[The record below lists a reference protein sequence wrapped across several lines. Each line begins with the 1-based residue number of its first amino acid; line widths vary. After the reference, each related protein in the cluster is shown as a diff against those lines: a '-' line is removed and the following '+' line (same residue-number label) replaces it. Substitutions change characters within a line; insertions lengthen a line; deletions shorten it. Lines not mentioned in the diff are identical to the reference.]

1 MGHKRKTD
9 MKTPIILCVLAAA
22 FVIFA
27 ETSAPKMSGTG
38 ERAAATETEE
48 TEMPQTETG
57 TETETEDPLKDYPAS
72 LVAFMKKYPEA
83 TEFVLD
89 YPKYKNVH
97 NKIDIT
103 GEVKKGELPL
113 FLQWDVRWGYEQY
126 GSDFLA
132 VTGCGP
138 TCLSMVQCGLTG
150 ETKWNPYEVAK
161 MADREGYYV
170 KGQGSSWE
178 LMSVGAQSLGLQ
190 VNDVVLSDESIIDT
204 LRSGKPIICSVGPG
218 DFTDAGH
225 FIVLAGVEADGSIKI
240 HDPNSKK
247 NSGKSWNI
255 ERILPQIR
263 GMWAYCLA
271 GTAEEVTFD
280 EVEIRE
286 SVREDGE
293 Y

>member
-1 MGHKRKTD
+1 MGQKRKTD
-9 MKTPIILCVLAAA
+9 MKTPIVLCALVA
-22 FVIFA
+22 FFVVFA
-27 ETSAPKMSGTG
+27 ETSDPKKSYMNENT
-38 ERAAATETEE
+38 AVTEASEE
-48 TEMPQTETG
+48 VPQTETG
-57 TETETEDPLKDYPAS
+57 TETETEDPLKDYPES

-97 NKIDIT
+97 NEIDIT

-138 TCLSMVQCGLTG
+138 TCLSMVQCALTG
-150 ETKWNPYEVAK
+150 EKKWNPYEVAK
-161 MADREGYYV
+161 MAEREGYYV

-178 LMSVGAQSLGLQ
+178 LMGAGAQSLGLQ
-190 VNDVVLSDESIIDT
+190 VCDVALSAESITDT
-204 LRSGKPIICSVGPG
+204 LRSGMPIICSVGPG

-247 NSGKSWNI
+247 NSGKSWDI
-255 ERILPQIR
+255 ERILPQIK
-263 GMWAYCLA
+263 GMWAYRFE
-271 GTAEEVTFD
+271 GTAEEEVYD
-280 EVEIRE
+280 EVRIRE
-286 SVREDGE
+286 SAGE
-293 Y
+293 GGGY

>member
-57 TETETEDPLKDYPAS
+57 TETGTETETEDPLKDYPAS

-103 GEVKKGELPL
+103 GEVKRVSCRCSFSGMCVG
-113 FLQWDVRWGYEQY
+113 DM
-126 GSDFLA
+126 SS
-132 VTGCGP
+132 TGAIFWQSP
-138 TCLSMVQCGLTG
+138 
-150 ETKWNPYEVAK
+150 A
-161 MADREGYYV
+161 ADRPAFP
-170 KGQGSSWE
+170 W
-178 LMSVGAQSLGLQ
+178 
-190 VNDVVLSDESIIDT
+190 
-204 LRSGKPIICSVGPG
+204 CSAV
-218 DFTDAGH
+218 
-225 FIVLAGVEADGSIKI
+225 
-240 HDPNSKK
+240 
-247 NSGKSWNI
+247 
-255 ERILPQIR
+255 
-263 GMWAYCLA
+263 
-271 GTAEEVTFD
+271 
-280 EVEIRE
+280 
-286 SVREDGE
+286 
-293 Y
+293 